1 MDNQEPDM
9 QKIAQALYGYAAQR
23 MKNGASDEQIVGEL
37 KDKGLKEELARAI
50 VSKLRPVHT
59 EAKHTAGRKNMIFG
73 ALWCVGG
80 LIATLVGMSA
90 GGGFFIIFWGAIIFG
105 AAQFIRGA
113 VLYFG
118 GGSSGTR
125 TTAPDRFR
133 AASTAGG
140 TTGDEGK
147 SPSLADNE
155 TASRP
160 AFAGLTERVDGRAGS
175 GSRPDVSGLAESA
188 GDPAGREPRFIK
200 WNALPEMA
208 RHEIMAALAGPGRAL
223 ASSLFSPARFVLK
236 RLPLIAVSAVTGL
249 IWYGGRLGNAAYSP
263 LDLVILSL
271 ACAGLFLSMG
281 AIIAGLVRLNHLSV
295 KPGRYLFPSCV
306 AEAGPAGVKAHPLTG
321 ALAVTRQS
329 GRSTGTT
336 RLSVA
341 FPQKTFSFDVR
352 TEEAREMC
360 DVFNS
365 LRRTGPAPDAGGP
378 WEERYRSDP
387 FVRHS
392 LLNGNTAASASPAEK
407 RAPAGFPLLP
417 VTAAAALLLAAGAGY
432 ALWTSFNSASDG
444 VMFARLREAPSTPAY
459 REYLSRGGRQII
471 SASDLQKGDA
481 ALAAARFAEVKA
493 RQSVKA
499 WREFLA
505 ENEDV
510 SLEKAAREEMAGL
523 YGKAL
528 SKLGETVPENKQLA
542 GFFRSLFSYFQ
553 EKGVSTL
560 PVRFNPPVQTKLE
573 LTDKLVAVLSD
584 LDAKIAPVAPCFAR
598 GDDWLDHGGTVRRL
612 NNGLARVL
620 PFETVEAV
628 FDKSNQAAAGVPMIA
643 VDYLLVPNGSVY
655 SGSGRGGSRSS
666 AYKYFAGFDINV
678 TLTFKRTAE
687 DPGYSCELE
696 VSPPDQFITRSLGGS
711 SSIGITA
718 VTIYRRMISLSYR
731 GVSDKILESVFG
743 LPADSS
749 RDPQLAEIDDALER
763 VNEMVDTYK
772 DR

>member
-23 MKNGASDEQIVGEL
+23 MKNGASDAQIVGEL
-37 KDKGLKEELARAI
+37 KEKGLNEELARTI

-59 EAKHTAGRKNMIFG
+59 EARHTAGRKNMIFG

-90 GGGFFIIFWGAIIFG
+90 GGGYFIIFWGAIIFG

-118 GGSSGTR
+118 GGAGGTR
-125 TTAPDRFR
+125 TAAPDQFR
-133 AASTAGG
+133 SASTGESRTEHG
-140 TTGDEGK
+140 TTEDGEK
-147 SPSLADNE
+147 SSSVTGNE
-155 TASRP
+155 AASRP
-160 AFAGLTERVDGRAGS
+160 AFAGLTERVDGNTGTAF
-175 GSRPDVSGLAESA
+175 RPDVSGLAGSA
-188 GDPAGREPRFIK
+188 GILAGREPRFIK
-200 WNALPEMA
+200 WISLPETA
-208 RHEIMAALAGPGRAL
+208 RHEIMAGLAGPGRAL
-223 ASSLFSPARFVLK
+223 AFSPFTLVRFVLR
-236 RLPLIAVSAVTGL
+236 RLPLLMMSAVTGL

-281 AIIAGLVRLNHLSV
+281 VIVADLVRLNRLSV

-306 AEAGPAGVKAHPLTG
+306 VEAGPVGMKVHPLTG
-321 ALAVTRQS
+321 ALSVSRHP
-329 GRSTGTT
+329 GRSTGIT
-336 RLSVA
+336 RLAVS

-352 TEEAREMC
+352 TEAAQETC
-360 DVFNS
+360 DAINT
-365 LRRTGPAPDAGGP
+365 LRRTGSAPDSGGP
-378 WEERYRSDP
+378 MEERFRSDP
-387 FVRHS
+387 FVRYS
-392 LLNGNTAASASPAEK
+392 LLDGNTAAYASPAEK
-407 RAPAGFPLLP
+407 RAQAGFPLLP

-432 ALWTSFNSASDG
+432 ALWTSFNRASDG
-444 VMFARLREAPSTPAY
+444 IMFARLREAPSTPAY
-459 REYLSRGGRQII
+459 REYLSRGGRQTI

-499 WREFLA
+499 WREYLK

-510 SLEKAAREEMAGL
+510 SREKAAREEMAGL
-523 YGKAL
+523 YEKAL
-528 SKLGETVPENKQLA
+528 NKLVETVPENKQLA

-560 PVRFNPPVQTKLE
+560 PVRFNPPSQTKLE
-573 LTDKLVAVLSD
+573 LTDKLVAALSE
-584 LDAKIAPVAPCFAR
+584 LDAKIAPVAPCFER

-612 NNGLARVL
+612 NMGLTRVL
-620 PFETVEAV
+620 PFDTVEAV
-628 FDKSNQAAAGVPMIA
+628 YDESDQAAAGVPMIA
-643 VDYLLVPNGSVY
+643 VDCLLVPNGSVY

-696 VSPPDQFITRSLGGS
+696 VSPPDQFVTQSLGGR

-718 VTIYRRMISLSYR
+718 VTIYRRMISLSYQ

-749 RDPQLAEIDDALER
+749 RDPQMAEIDDTLER
-763 VNEMVDTYK
+763 VD
-772 DR
+772 